1 MIDFNV
7 TVLGC
12 GSAVP
17 SKMSNPSSQLIS
29 YRNKQ
34 FLIDCGEGT
43 QMQMLKYSV
52 RHRNLDHVL
61 ISHLHGDHFYG
72 LIGLISTF
80 HLTGRKSALHIYAP
94 RKLQTLLDHQLQTTA
109 TKLSFPLLF
118 NALEDFGERNIYED
132 DYLIVRSFPLK
143 HSTPTWGFLIKEKET
158 KRRIDKSFIKQYK
171 PAVNEISLI
180 LDGKGFLTKDGT
192 FLENGAITHDPP
204 QGRSYAY
211 CSDTAYEPFISKF
224 ISGVNLLYHEAT
236 FDNSLQ
242 SKAHEWLHSTA
253 AEAAMIAK
261 QSDAKKLLIGH
272 FSSRHNNYELLLKE
286 AKVVFENT
294 VICQE
299 GETYQIV

>member
-17 SKMSNPSSQLIS
+17 TRTAKPSSQLLS

-52 RHRNLDHVL
+52 RHRKLDHVL
-61 ISHLHGDHFYG
+61 ISHLHGDHFFG

-80 HLTGRKSALHIYAP
+80 HLTGRQSTLHIYAP
-94 RKLQTLLDHQLQTTA
+94 GKLQALLEHQLQTTA
-109 TKLSFPLLF
+109 TKLSFPLIF
-118 NALEDFGERNIYED
+118 NALEDFEEHNLYED
-132 DYLIVRSFPLK
+132 DYLFVRSFPLK

-158 KRRIDKSFIKQYK
+158 KRRIDKSFIKQYR
-171 PAVNEISLI
+171 PTVNEISSI
-180 LDGKGFLTKDGT
+180 LDGNSFLTKDGI
-192 FLENGAITHDPP
+192 FLQNSTITHDPP
-204 QGRSYAY
+204 EVRSYAY
-211 CSDTAYEPFISKF
+211 CSDTAYEPSISKV

-253 AEAAMIAK
+253 AEAAMIARR
-261 QSDAKKLLIGH
+261 SGAKKLLIGH
-272 FSSRHNNYELLLKE
+272 FSSRHNNYQLLLNE
-286 AKVVFENT
+286 AKTVFENT
-294 VICQE
+294 TICKE
-299 GETYQIV
+299 GETYQVV